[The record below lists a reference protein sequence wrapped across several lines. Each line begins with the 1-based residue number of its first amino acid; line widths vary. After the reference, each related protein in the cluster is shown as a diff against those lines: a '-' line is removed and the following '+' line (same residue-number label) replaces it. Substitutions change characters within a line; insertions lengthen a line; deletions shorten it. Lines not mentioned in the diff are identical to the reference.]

1 MPIHFSCCG
10 LHGKIDMRLK
20 VGRLAD
26 KTLSLDFL
34 NKVFKFA
41 RAVFKQLL
49 VVFQGIGQRRVQ
61 VRH

>member
-1 MPIHFSCCG
+1 M
-10 LHGKIDMRLK
+10 LHGKIDMMLK

-26 KTLSLDFL
+26 KTLSLDLL
-34 NKVFKFA
+34 NEVFEFA

-49 VVFQGIGQRRVQ
+49 VVFQGIGQRCVQ